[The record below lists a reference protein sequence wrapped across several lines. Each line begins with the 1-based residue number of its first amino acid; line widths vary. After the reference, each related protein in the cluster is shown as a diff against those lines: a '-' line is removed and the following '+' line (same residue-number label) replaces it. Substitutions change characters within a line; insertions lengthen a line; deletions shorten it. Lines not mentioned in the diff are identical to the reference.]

1 MPTMQP
7 RAHQVAGASAQMDL
21 FIGLDAVMAAYS
33 NGAEVS
39 NEAMYERVRQT
50 SGIDA
55 DQWEQRA
62 PVGRA
67 GASRCLAERRA
78 RWHQQTLRD
87 LGIIERVPGKRGVWR
102 LVAGKEQTL
111 TPAPA
116 GVALLAYSTRLG
128 LALWSDCAMLQRVD
142 EPIALCVTSPPY
154 PLRQPRAYGN
164 PTAQDFSDF
173 ITVALEPVVRTLLPG
188 GSIALNLSN
197 DIFEPGS
204 PARSLYLERLTIS
217 LHERLGL
224 QLMDRL
230 VWHNPSKPPG
240 PMQWASRTRQQL
252 NVGYE
257 PVLWFTNDPKACFA
271 DNRRVLQP
279 HSERHARFVAM
290 GGHQHDRSHSDGAY
304 RKRPGAYGKPTAGK
318 IPKNVLSFAHQS
330 QEAMNSRQKVR
341 AASLPVHGAPFPLGL
356 AKFLVQFLS
365 RPGDLVLDIFSGWN
379 TTGLACELTGRRWL
393 AFEKHAQYAAGGSF
407 RFESFEGFERCF
419 ELQAST

>member
-7 RAHQVAGASAQMDL
+7 RSHQGPGASAQMDL

-50 SGIDA
+50 SGIEA

-102 LVAGKEQTL
+102 LVAGKDMAL

-142 EPIALCVTSPPY
+142 EPVALCVTSPPY

-164 PTAQDFSDF
+164 PTAQEFSDF
-173 ITVALEPVVRTLLPG
+173 ITVALEPV
-188 GSIALNLSN
+188 
-197 DIFEPGS
+197 
-204 PARSLYLERLTIS
+204 LTS
-217 LHERLGL
+217 
-224 QLMDRL
+224 
-230 VWHNPSKPPG
+230 S
-240 PMQWASRTRQQL
+240 
-252 NVGYE
+252 
-257 PVLWFTNDPKACFA
+257 
-271 DNRRVLQP
+271 QP
-279 HSERHARFVAM
+279 
-290 GGHQHDRSHSDGAY
+290 
-304 RKRPGAYGKPTAGK
+304 
-318 IPKNVLSFAHQS
+318 
-330 QEAMNSRQKVR
+330 
-341 AASLPVHGAPFPLGL
+341 
-356 AKFLVQFLS
+356 
-365 RPGDLVLDIFSGWN
+365 
-379 TTGLACELTGRRWL
+379 
-393 AFEKHAQYAAGGSF
+393 
-407 RFESFEGFERCF
+407 
-419 ELQAST
+419 